1 MATND
6 PVPQEQAEDLQE
18 VPTPPAPPPAS
29 EIRFSP
35 EQLDALALANGADA
49 GDVDIEVGT
58 TEAQLFANED
68 AAKVAAGTKLAQQQ
82 TAIAT
87 QRGQRQNGDWRVRL
101 QLAPQSNYL
110 YNSENP
116 GILAPLRV
124 TNGIIFPYT
133 PKIDMSYRANYQA
146 SEVTHSNYKNYF
158 YQGSEVGDITLTARF
173 TAQSTSDANYV
184 LAVIQFFRSATKMF
198 YGQDAQ
204 RGSPPPLVFLSG
216 FGEYQFNN
224 HACVIA
230 EFTYSLPDDVDYLRA
245 QSVNITSQP
254 AIRARARQNVATNN
268 IFASVSRLAAA
279 FTTKGALPPKPF
291 GTLPGTATG
300 ASNPT
305 YVPTDLT
312 VTVRLIP
319 VVSRQKVS
327 QQFSLQN
334 FANGNGLKGGFW

>member
-1 MATND
+1 
-6 PVPQEQAEDLQE
+6 
-18 VPTPPAPPPAS
+18 
-29 EIRFSP
+29 
-35 EQLDALALANGADA
+35 
-49 GDVDIEVGT
+49 
-58 TEAQLFANED
+58 
-68 AAKVAAGTKLAQQQ
+68 
-82 TAIAT
+82 
-87 QRGQRQNGDWRVRL
+87 
-101 QLAPQSNYL
+101 
-110 YNSENP
+110 
-116 GILAPLRV
+116 
-124 TNGIIFPYT
+124 
-133 PKIDMSYRANYQA
+133 MSYRANYQQ
-146 SEVTHSNYKNYF
+146 SDVTHSNYKNYF
-158 YQGSEVGDITLTARF
+158 YQSSEVSDITLTARF